1 MAHQHSHAG
10 TRHGIPNPI
19 HVQKFLG
26 GIDYPAGKDDIVNRA
41 KQEGAD
47 EEVMDALGRIP
58 DQEYSSPAAVS
69 RALGQLD

>member
-1 MAHQHSHAG
+1 MAHQQSHTG
-10 TRHGIPNPI
+10 SRHGVPNPI

-26 GIDYPAGKDDIVNRA
+26 GIDYPAGKEDIVNRA
-41 KQEGAD
+41 KAGGAD
-47 EEVMDALGRIP
+47 KEVMDALDRIP

>member
-1 MAHQHSHAG
+1 MAQQQSHG
-10 TRHGIPNPI
+10 GSRHGIPNPV

-26 GIDYPAGKDDIVNRA
+26 GIDYPAAKEDIVKRA
-41 KQEGAD
+41 QQGGAD
-47 EEVMDALGRIP
+47 QEVMDALGRIP